1 MTTSNRTLATGARR
15 RARSLGILSG
25 ALGLLLLTAPSDGR
39 AEDGDAVR
47 YDRSSGKVKTK
58 NTLNTKFQAA
68 AKQAEKDKGRP
79 PRCSRP
85 TTSLAARRRSSGRS
99 PTSRS

>member
-68 AKQAEKDKGRP
+68 AKQAIEGARIDAD
-79 PRCSRP
+79 SR
-85 TTSLAARRRSSGRS
+85 LEELRDRVEALEEVRQL
-99 PTSRS
+99 